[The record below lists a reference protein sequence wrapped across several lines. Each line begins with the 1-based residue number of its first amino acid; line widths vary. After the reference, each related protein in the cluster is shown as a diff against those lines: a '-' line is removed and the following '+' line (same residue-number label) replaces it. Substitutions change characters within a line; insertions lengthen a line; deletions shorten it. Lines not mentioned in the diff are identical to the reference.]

1 MSKQQSPLVIV
12 GLIVVIALLM
22 SGTILTGFSDLLGDL
37 WDTWSDLWN
46 LTDED
51 NGDDETS
58 NLNPSN
64 SFGYV
69 GLEIHYKDGTTE
81 VAKANGL
88 SILPLSIMH
97 NNKEISFI
105 IARLY
110 ATMEY
115 DGTITSSTAHIGF
128 YAHIKGYT
136 NNIFDINETPSVT
149 FTSGTE
155 KTLRD
160 VTITEAQIDTACSG
174 FSDGNYVLV
183 FVSNVLIDATFDDGK
198 TDSANYHAESEW
210 SFGYSTSGITALSL
224 RITTTPYYRS

>member
-1 MSKQQSPLVIV
+1 MAKQSPIVII
-12 GLIVVIALLM
+12 GLIVVVALLM
-22 SGTILTGFSDLLGDL
+22 GGTILTGFSDLLGDL
-37 WDTWSDLWN
+37 WDTWSDLWDIDDV
-46 LTDED
+46 T
-51 NGDDETS
+51 NGDNETS
-58 NLNPSN
+58 TLNPSN

-69 GLEIHYKDGTTE
+69 GLEIHYKDGTVE
-81 VAKANGL
+81 DAKAESY

-97 NNKEISFI
+97 SGKQISFI

-136 NNIFDINETPSVT
+136 DKIFNIDETPSVT

-155 KTLRD
+155 KELRS
-160 VTITEAQIDTACSG
+160 VTITEAQIDAACNG

-198 TDSANYHAESEW
+198 TDSASYHAESEW